1 MLDRSSVLK
10 RETVVTVIITI
21 TCILA
26 AGCLG
31 TPVSAPETLQ
41 TPSPVPTSTTLP
53 MGSHPHHY
61 LPSYYDSLYMMQ
73 RNLPGNMTLA
83 LPTYLPDGFFF
94 YSGTSALR
102 TGDKSPENP
111 GYCAL
116 TYQRGQDEWVTIQE
130 QPRGPVTCPDK
141 PVFEAAAEG
150 SLLAN
155 KGATGELK
163 WGNSGWCISLTGTL
177 PQNELEM
184 IAAAVQPV
192 PYREGVMPPYEY
204 QPPLHPIVRTFSVN
218 KSATANGQII
228 TIRSVGC
235 GPEAC
240 VVEILLGKDPT
251 SPVTP
256 APVVTLPPPNPD
268 LQAEWRV
275 DGGRPLLTMPGGGF
289 MFNTTHVTWKIEPLP
304 EGSRELS
311 LEVSRMRGVTGPWEI
326 MVPLDDST
334 STTGF

>member
-1 MLDRSSVLK
+1 MGTGSSLLT
-10 RETVVTVIITI
+10 RVTIVAVIIVI
-21 TCILA
+21 TGILA

-31 TPVSAPETLQ
+31 TPVPAPETSQ
-41 TPSPVPTSTTLP
+41 TPFPVPPPPTPTSVSP
-53 MGSHPHHY
+53 PHHY

-111 GYCAL
+111 GYSTS
-116 TYQRGQDEWVTIQE
+116 TYQRGQKEWVTIKE
-130 QPRGPVTCPDK
+130 QPRGPVTCPDE
-141 PVFEAAAEG
+141 PVYEAAAAG
-150 SLLAN
+150 SLLAD
-155 KGATGELK
+155 KGATGELR
-163 WGNSGWCISLTGTL
+163 WGSSGWCISLTGTL
-177 PQNELEM
+177 PRNELEK

-204 QPPLHPIVRTFSVN
+204 QPPMHPIVRTFAVN
-218 KSATANGQII
+218 KSASASGQVI
-228 TIRSVGC
+228 TIRSLGC

-240 VVEILLGKDPT
+240 VVEMLLGEDRK
-251 SPVTP
+251 SPVTLE
-256 APVVTLPPPNPD
+256 PVVTLAPPNPD

-289 MFNTTHVTWKIEPLP
+289 AFNATHVTWKIEPLP

-311 LEVSRMRGVTGPWEI
+311 LKVSRMRGVTGPWEI
-326 MVPLDDST
+326 TVPLDNST
-334 STTGF
+334 GTTGF